1 MDAWLERLYERHRSR
16 YVGLLLGCTY
26 LVAALIIGPG
36 LGLFP
41 IRYEGLSLAQG
52 GLAIG
57 VVEVAGVGF
66 YLVGA
71 FACRH
76 LLRALSEW
84 TAERNDDARAEAARR
99 AAFELPGRF
108 IRGGLAV
115 LPLGPPFVLAVTL
128 PVHHTA
134 AVDFL
139 EIAWGEVVAGSF
151 LLLAMY
157 LLVDVGLRPVRAAL
171 RADAQPERTTR
182 LAYLVTAV
190 VVFLVYIA
198 FTAGGFW
205 VLRRGHTASGRLL
218 EVSAVAT
225 AFTALSVVIVAPL
238 LSGSVIGPL
247 RTLIRG
253 TRAVG
258 DGSLDITV
266 PVTSHDE
273 LGELA
278 ASFNT
283 MVHGLRERAELRE
296 QNATLVDELRASRSR
311 VVAAADTERRAIERD
326 LHDGA
331 QQQLVLVGLK
341 LEVAGRLIDSDPAKA
356 RALHAELK
364 ADLQRALAELREL
377 AHGIYPPL
385 LESDGLRGALAE
397 AAQRAAIGT
406 TVECDGIGRYGSDL
420 EAAVY
425 FCCREAL
432 QNAAKHAGDEARARV
447 KLSERDHVL
456 SFEVLDDGLGFDPA
470 ATRASAGMQNMTD
483 RIGAL
488 GGTLDIQSAPGQGT
502 AILGT
507 VPLSP

>member
-1 MDAWLERLYERHRSR
+1 
-16 YVGLLLGCTY
+16 
-26 LVAALIIGPG
+26 
-36 LGLFP
+36 
-41 IRYEGLSLAQG
+41 
-52 GLAIG
+52 
-57 VVEVAGVGF
+57 
-66 YLVGA
+66 
-71 FACRH
+71 
-76 LLRALSEW
+76 
-84 TAERNDDARAEAARR
+84 
-99 AAFELPGRF
+99 
-108 IRGGLAV
+108 
-115 LPLGPPFVLAVTL
+115 
-128 PVHHTA
+128 
-134 AVDFL
+134 
-139 EIAWGEVVAGSF
+139 
-151 LLLAMY
+151 
-157 LLVDVGLRPVRAAL
+157 
-171 RADAQPERTTR
+171 
-182 LAYLVTAV
+182 
-190 VVFLVYIA
+190 
-198 FTAGGFW
+198 
-205 VLRRGHTASGRLL
+205 
-218 EVSAVAT
+218 
-225 AFTALSVVIVAPL
+225 

-258 DGSLDITV
+258 HGSLDITV

-406 TVECDGIGRYGSDL
+406 TVECDGIGRYGSEL

-432 QNAAKHAGDEARARV
+432 QNAAKHAGDGARARV
-447 KLSERDHVL
+447 TLSERDHVL
-456 SFEVLDDGLGFDPA
+456 AFEVLDDGSGFDPT

-488 GGTLDIQSAPGQGT
+488 GGTLDIQSAPGRGT
-502 AILGT
+502 TILGT
-507 VPLSP
+507 VPLPR